1 MKYQDFCV
9 PWELLNHP
17 NQTNSRKS
25 WEEQALLHYINMNLP
40 EIVVE
45 DIGGWKL
52 YFGFNTRT
60 KYYFDDEIQCY
71 RGRQYILEEEKI

>member
-9 PWELLNHP
+9 PCEHLNP
-17 NQTNSRKS
+17 PDQIGGEGS
-25 WEEQALLHYINMNLP
+25 WEEQALLHYIKMNLP

-52 YFGFNTRT
+52 YFGFNTKT
-60 KYYFDDEIQCY
+60 KYYFDDETQCY
-71 RGRQYILEEEKI
+71 RGRQYILEEE